1 MMAGKKINIL
11 LLLVFPLITGM
22 LLGISA
28 LPSRLWYVSFVAFV
42 PLLAASE
49 RALTC
54 KKPLLVFGLQL
65 LIALIV
71 FYLYVGRW
79 VLQTANLGFLLG
91 LMIVL
96 PFVITV
102 SPFILFR
109 KEGQK
114 VAPVYFISAWLAS
127 ELFQSHFQLGSPFYN
142 LGHNL
147 GACPRLIQWYE
158 YTGSAG
164 GTLWILASNFAL
176 FSVGKELIYNR
187 KRLFRKSVGALG
199 ILILPMAVS
208 LLIYH
213 GYKEKGPSSEV
224 LIVHP
229 STDCRGIKYRLNIYE
244 LMDRYLE
251 IMEPQF
257 TGNTEYVVLPE
268 TAITNSGWVA
278 NLNNNLVFDHFLQR
292 TSDFP
297 GLKLVTGA
305 IIYDAVPEAEK
316 TNNLGKLPGIRYS
329 RKYNAWYY
337 TYNAALQIEKDKP
350 VQMRTKEG
358 LVPYQEYAPYPM
370 LLPRIVP
377 VGVDFQFSV
386 RKVNN
391 TVFTAENRRK
401 TAAMICYE
409 LVYGN
414 KFCRMARRG
423 AQAFF
428 VLLNEGWYVE
438 SPAVKRQF
446 LQLSVIRAIENRRY
460 IAHASNLGISAF
472 VNQRGE
478 VVARNE
484 SKQPGFLKHEIRLNK
499 RCTVASSLG
508 DYLGAI
514 ALVSMILML
523 LKEIITKIS
532 HRQFQK

>member
-1 MMAGKKINIL
+1 MMPGKRLNIIL
-11 LLLVFPLITGM
+11 LLVLPLITGM
-22 LLGISA
+22 LLGLSA
-28 LPSRLWYVSFVAFV
+28 LPSGYWYISFVAFI
-42 PLLAASE
+42 PLLAASD

-65 LIALIV
+65 LMALIV

-96 PFVITV
+96 PFVVTV

-109 KEGQK
+109 KRGNK
-114 VAPVYFISAWLAS
+114 AAPVYFIAAWLAS

-142 LGHNL
+142 LGNNP
-147 GACPRLIQWYE
+147 GACPQLIQWYE
-158 YTGSAG
+158 YTGSEG
-164 GTLWILASNFAL
+164 GTLWILATNFAL
-176 FSVGKELIYNR
+176 FSAGKALINNR
-187 KRLFRKSVGALG
+187 KHLFRKSAEALG
-199 ILILPMAVS
+199 ILILPVAVS
-208 LLIYH
+208 LLIFYS
-213 GYKEKGPSSEV
+213 YKEKGPSSEV

-229 STDCRGIKYRLNIYE
+229 STDCRDVKYRLNIYE
-244 LMDRYLE
+244 LMDRYLG
-251 IMEPQF
+251 IMVPQI

-305 IIYDAVPEAEK
+305 IVYDAVPDARK
-316 TNNLGKLPGIRYS
+316 SNHLRKMPGIRYS

-337 TYNAALQIEKDKP
+337 TYNAALQIEKGEP

-358 LVPYQEYAPYPM
+358 LVPYQEYAPYPKF
-370 LLPRIVP
+370 LPRIAP
-377 VGVDFQFSV
+377 VGLDFQFSV
-386 RKVNN
+386 QKVNN
-391 TVFTAENRRK
+391 KVFTTENRRK

-414 KFCRMARRG
+414 KFGRMARQG

-438 SPAVKRQF
+438 VPVVKHQF

-478 VVARNE
+478 VVASTE

-499 RCTVASSLG
+499 RCTVASLLG
-508 DYLGAI
+508 DYLGTI
-514 ALVSMILML
+514 ALVLMILML
-523 LKEIITKIS
+523 IKEIITKIS